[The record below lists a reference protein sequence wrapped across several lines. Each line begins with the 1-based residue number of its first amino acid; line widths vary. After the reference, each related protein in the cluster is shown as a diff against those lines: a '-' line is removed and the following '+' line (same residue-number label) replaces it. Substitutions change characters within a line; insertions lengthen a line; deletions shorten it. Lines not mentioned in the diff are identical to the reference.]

1 MRKLLSWIGLTGGLA
16 IAMANPAP
24 AEAHAYAES
33 SVPAQDEVLK
43 APPGEIRIS
52 FTQEIDPERS
62 ALTVTDAEGNAVK
75 TETAPAADTAELA
88 LKLPALDDGVY
99 YVHWRAKSLDTH
111 VTEGSYRFAVGV
123 PLPED
128 SGPATGGLA
137 GPASAAAPDL
147 APPPGA
153 SGGSGEGGS
162 PAVSPAINPDA
173 AGFAKPPVAEPDG
186 GSAGSAVGGPPA
198 KQQDDGRKPQEGRP
212 ADADRPP
219 GSSLGAGSAPQRAGD
234 EPAFGADA
242 ADPPP
247 ETVQPADADASL
259 PPAAQSTEG
268 DAAPPDEAASDL
280 PEPPSAPEQ
289 SVPEQ
294 VPPAGSAGESGGNV
308 VLLTAGA
315 AIAVG
320 AATAF
325 AVSRRRK
332 GRSGRE
338 LNR

>member
-43 APPGEIRIS
+43 APPGEIRVS

-75 TETAPAADTAELA
+75 AEIASAVDAAELA

-111 VTEGSYRFAVGV
+111 ITEGSYRFAVGV

-128 SGPATGGLA
+128 SAPASGALA
-137 GPASAAAPDL
+137 GPAPAAAPDL

-153 SGGSGEGGS
+153 SGGSEDDGS

-173 AGFAKPPVAEPDG
+173 AGFAKPPVAESDG
-186 GSAGSAVGGPPA
+186 GSAGGASGGTPDKREDDGGKPEESRPAGSSPGTGNASQRATDKPASRADTAVPQPETEQPAGANASPPPA
-198 KQQDDGRKPQEGRP
+198 VQ
-212 ADADRPP
+212 
-219 GSSLGAGSAPQRAGD
+219 
-234 EPAFGADA
+234 
-242 ADPPP
+242 PP
-247 ETVQPADADASL
+247 EG
-259 PPAAQSTEG
+259 E
-268 DAAPPDEAASDL
+268 AAPGPGVGVAGL
-280 PEPPSAPEQ
+280 PEPPSAPGQ
-289 SVPEQ
+289 AVPEQ
-294 VPPAGSAGESGGNV
+294 APPAGPAGESGGSV
-308 VLLTAGA
+308 VLLVTGA

-332 GRSGRE
+332 GRNGHE
-338 LNR
+338 LNQ